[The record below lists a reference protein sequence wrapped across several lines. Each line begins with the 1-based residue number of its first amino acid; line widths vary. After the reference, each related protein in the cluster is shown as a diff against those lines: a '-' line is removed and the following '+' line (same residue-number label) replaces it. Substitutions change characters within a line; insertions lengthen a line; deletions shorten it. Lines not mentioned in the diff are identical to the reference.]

1 MKKIFAILAL
11 AGTILPA
18 SAQNDSI
25 LSLRQCIDLAEQHNA
40 AIKQADYSLQAA
52 EEQAKEVFT
61 KYFPQ
66 VGLLGSGFVANKRA
80 VQFSIIDMLQVQ
92 LIKHGVVGGAQAIQ
106 PLFMGGQIVNGN
118 SLAKVGRA
126 VAELQRQ
133 QSQQQVSLTTE
144 TYYRKLATLHST
156 RETLSQA
163 LQMLDTLQNQVQVG
177 VNAGLAI
184 QNDLLKVD
192 LKRNEYRANMV
203 DLENGISL
211 MRMLL
216 SQYIGANFE
225 RPIDIQWEIPAE
237 VPEYP
242 LSIHVDPA
250 QALAETI
257 NYQLLNQQVRAK
269 QLEKRMELGKHLP
282 TVAAGAGWYYYNLLD
297 EGKNYGSLQVMVSI
311 PLSDWWGG
319 SHAIKR
325 KNAELEKAKLERD
338 DLSQMI
344 QIDMQNKWDE
354 LTAAHR
360 KMEIA
365 HEAIGQANENMRL
378 NRLYYSSGTSTITNL
393 LEAQTLLY
401 QAHTRYAE
409 SFGAFCTA
417 RTAYLHATAQ

>member
-1 MKKIFAILAL
+1 MKKLFAIIAL
-11 AGTILPA
+11 AASTLAA

-25 LSLRQCIDLAEQHNA
+25 LNLRQCIELAEQHNA
-40 AIKQADYSLQAA
+40 AIKSADYSLQAA
-52 EEQAKEVFT
+52 EQQAKEVFT

-66 VGLLGSGFVANKRA
+66 VNLLGSGFVANKRA
-80 VQFSIIDMLQVQ
+80 VQFSILDMLEVQ
-92 LIKHGVVGGAQAIQ
+92 LIKHGVIGGAQAIQ

-144 TYYRKLATLHST
+144 TYYWKLATLHST
-156 RETLSQA
+156 RATLVQA
-163 LQMLDTLQNQVQVG
+163 LQMLDTLQRQVQVA
-177 VNAGLAI
+177 VDAGLAI
-184 QNDLLKVD
+184 NNDLLKVE

-203 DLENGISL
+203 DLDNGISL

-216 SQYIGANFE
+216 SQYIGANFD
-225 RPIDIQWEIPAE
+225 RPIDIQWEIPTE

-242 LSIHVDPA
+242 LSLRVDPA
-250 QALAETI
+250 QALPETL

-269 QLEKRMELGKHLP
+269 QLEKRMEVGKHLP
-282 TVAAGAGWYYYNLLD
+282 MVAAGAGWYYYNLLD
-297 EGKNYGSLQVMVSI
+297 ENRNYGSLQLMVSV

-325 KNAELEKAKLERD
+325 KNLELEKAKLERD
-338 DLSQMI
+338 NLGEMI

-365 HEAIGQANENMRL
+365 HEAIGQASENMRL
-378 NRLYYSSGTSTITNL
+378 NRLYYSAGTATITSL

-401 QAHTRYAE
+401 QAQTAYAT
-409 SFGAFCTA
+409 SFGTFCTA